1 MDTLLIL
8 LGVFF
13 IILGIIGSFIP
24 VLPGPITSWVGLL
37 LIHLTNAIPYNWT
50 FILTTL
56 AVAILVYILDYI
68 IPALGTKRFGG
79 SKYGIIG
86 TTVGLVVGLIFLG
99 PFGIIIGPF
108 IGAFM
113 GELIHDN
120 ENSNRALK
128 AAFGSFIGFLFSTG
142 LKFIVSSIY
151 AGLFFSKIW
160 EMKSNFFYAQKKSNP
175 SQGSFPLVNKT
186 KTLLRK
192 CQNNTT
198 RYL

>member
-1 MDTLLIL
+1 MDTLIIL

-37 LIHLTNAIPYNWT
+37 LLHLTNAVSYNWT

-56 AVAILVYILDYI
+56 AVALLVYILDYI
-68 IPALGTKRFGG
+68 IPALGTKKFGG

-108 IGAFM
+108 IGAFI
-113 GELIHDN
+113 GELVYDN
-120 ENSNRALK
+120 ENSDRALK
-128 AAFGSFIGFLFSTG
+128 AAFGSLIGFLFSTG
-142 LKFIVSSIY
+142 LKFTVSSIY
-151 AGLFFSKIW
+151 AGLFFLKIW
-160 EMKSNFFYAQKKSNP
+160 EMKSNFF
-175 SQGSFPLVNKT
+175 
-186 KTLLRK
+186 
-192 CQNNTT
+192 
-198 RYL
+198 

>member
-1 MDTLLIL
+1 MVINFNCCNKNLIVSSNRAESSHMDIL
-8 LGVFF
+8 LLLLGAFF

-56 AVAILVYILDYI
+56 AVAILVYMLDFI
-68 IPALGTKRFGG
+68 IPALGTKKFGG

-86 TTVGLVVGLIFLG
+86 TTIGLIVGLIFLG

-108 IGAFM
+108 IGALT
-113 GELIHDN
+113 GELIYDN
-120 ENSNRALK
+120 QNSNRALK
-128 AAFGSFIGFLFSTG
+128 AAFGSFVGFLFSTG

-160 EMKSNFFYAQKKSNP
+160 EMKSNFI
-175 SQGSFPLVNKT
+175 
-186 KTLLRK
+186 
-192 CQNNTT
+192 
-198 RYL
+198 

>member
-1 MDTLLIL
+1 MDLLLLL

-113 GELIHDN
+113 GELI
-120 ENSNRALK
+120 
-128 AAFGSFIGFLFSTG
+128 GFLFSTG

-160 EMKSNFFYAQKKSNP
+160 EMKSNFF
-175 SQGSFPLVNKT
+175 
-186 KTLLRK
+186 
-192 CQNNTT
+192 
-198 RYL
+198 

>member
-1 MDTLLIL
+1 MDLLLLL

-37 LIHLTNAIPYNWT
+37 LIHLTNAVPYNWT
-50 FILTTL
+50 FILSTL
-56 AVAILVYILDYI
+56 VIAVVVYILDYI
-68 IPALGTKRFGG
+68 IPALGTKKFGG

-86 TTVGLVVGLIFLG
+86 TTIGLLVGLIFLG
-99 PFGIIIGPF
+99 PLGIIIGPF
-108 IGAFM
+108 IGAFI

-128 AAFGSFIGFLFSTG
+128 AAFGSLIGFLFSTG

-151 AGLFFSKIW
+151 AGLFFLKIW
-160 EMKSNFFYAQKKSNP
+160 EMKSNFF
-175 SQGSFPLVNKT
+175 
-186 KTLLRK
+186 
-192 CQNNTT
+192 
-198 RYL
+198 